1 MTMPDKVL
9 CKVYRSARRSEMYLY
24 VTREQDLAPVPDDL
38 LQRFGTP
45 ELALTLTLTPD
56 RKLARA
62 STGEVLAA
70 LRERGWFLQLPPL
83 ADAEIAVIAG
93 RNEKLP
99 RSG

>member
-1 MTMPDKVL
+1 MTSADKVL
-9 CKVYRSARRSEMYLY
+9 CKVYRSPRRGELYLY

-45 ELALTLTLTPD
+45 ELALTLALTPD
-56 RKLARA
+56 RTLARA
-62 STGEVLAA
+62 NTDEVLAA

-83 ADAEIAVIAG
+83 PDAGSAVIAG

-99 RSG
+99 RGG

>member
-1 MTMPDKVL
+1 MTPPDKVL
-9 CKVYRSARRSEMYLY
+9 CKVYRSARRSELYLY

-45 ELALTLTLTPD
+45 ELALTLALAPD

-62 STGEVLAA
+62 DAGEVLAA

-83 ADAEIAVIAG
+83 PDARIATIAG

-99 RSG
+99 RGG

>member
-1 MTMPDKVL
+1 MTTADKVL
-9 CKVYRSARRSEMYLY
+9 CKVYRSARRGEMYLY

-45 ELALTLTLTPD
+45 ELALTLVLAPD
-56 RKLARA
+56 RKLARVDA
-62 STGEVLAA
+62 GEVRAA

-83 ADAEIAVIAG
+83 PDAGIAAIAG

-99 RSG
+99 RGG

>member
-9 CKVYRSARRSEMYLY
+9 CKVYRSARRSELYLY

-45 ELALTLTLTPD
+45 ELALTLALAPD
-56 RKLARA
+56 RKLARVDI
-62 STGEVLAA
+62 GEVLAA

-83 ADAEIAVIAG
+83 PDTGTAVIAG

-99 RSG
+99 RGG

>member
-1 MTMPDKVL
+1 MTSADKVL
-9 CKVYRSARRSEMYLY
+9 CKVYRSPRRGELYLY

-45 ELALTLTLTPD
+45 ELALTLALTPD
-56 RKLARA
+56 RTLARA
-62 STGEVLAA
+62 NTDEVLAA

-83 ADAEIAVIAG
+83 PDAGIAAIAG

-99 RSG
+99 RGG